1 MKEPKRT
8 DLLNH
13 LATKYNL
20 KRYLEIGVQNPMQN
34 FDKIICEYKVSVDP
48 DPNAHASYCKTSD
61 DFFEMM
67 SEYRHLDSIQIVTE
81 APMYEVSIVDGE
93 HAPGFSKINSLY
105 TPTEF
110 DLIFIDG
117 LHTAEQVK
125 KDFEN
130 ALKVL
135 SPNGFIV
142 LHDCNPLKEEHT
154 IVPRP
159 TPTGHW
165 NGDVYKFAI
174 GIDKAHA
181 LTVDLDNG
189 CLVFSNFKSLMSVV
203 YKPVNTGWDF
213 FDLNRKTLL
222 NLISWDE
229 FVKL

>member
-13 LATKYNL
+13 LATRYNL

-34 FDKIICEYKVSVDP
+34 FDQIICEYKISVDP
-48 DPNAHASYCKTSD
+48 DPKAHAVFQMTSD
-61 DFFEMM
+61 EFYGRIKEGNPD
-67 SEYRHLDSIQIVTE
+67 YI
-81 APMYEVSIVDGE
+81 
-93 HAPGFSKINSLY
+93 
-105 TPTEF
+105 F
-110 DLIFIDG
+110 DLVFIDG

-165 NGDVYKFAI
+165 HGDVYQFAFRLCR
-174 GIDKAHA
+174 DSNFF
-181 LTVDLDNG
+181 TVDIDCG
-189 CLVFSNFKSLMSVV
+189 CGVYQLNKEPNLLFSENRIAWV
-203 YKPVNTGWDF
+203 DF
-213 FDLNRKTLL
+213 NYNKKEILK
-222 NLISWDE
+222 LISWDE
-229 FVKL
+229 FIAIGSHV